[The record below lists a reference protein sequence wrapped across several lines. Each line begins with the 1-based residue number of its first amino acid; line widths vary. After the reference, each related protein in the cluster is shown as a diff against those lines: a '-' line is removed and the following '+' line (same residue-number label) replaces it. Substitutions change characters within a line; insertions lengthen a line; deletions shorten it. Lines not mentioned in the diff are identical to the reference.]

1 MSTPVHQLSPQQKL
15 FSQNGGITIMNVL
28 LINGS
33 PHAHG
38 CTDAALQEIA
48 KALNADGFETTI
60 YHIGAVP
67 VGGQGDLSALYGIEN
82 ENQGHDFCDTCGMPD
97 FMCVFFVDHSSG
109 GRLHQKNARR
119 RDGKVGF
126 AVFRRKNGRRE
137 SEGAA

>member
-1 MSTPVHQLSPQQKL
+1 MTYRLIKKTTMSGYTCEYCGGYHRTPP
-15 FSQNGGITIMNVL
+15 
-28 LINGS
+28 
-33 PHAHG
+33 
-38 CTDAALQEIA
+38 
-48 KALNADGFETTI
+48 
-60 YHIGAVP
+60 
-67 VGGQGDLSALYGIEN
+67 
-82 ENQGHDFCDTCGMPD
+82 CDTCGMPD